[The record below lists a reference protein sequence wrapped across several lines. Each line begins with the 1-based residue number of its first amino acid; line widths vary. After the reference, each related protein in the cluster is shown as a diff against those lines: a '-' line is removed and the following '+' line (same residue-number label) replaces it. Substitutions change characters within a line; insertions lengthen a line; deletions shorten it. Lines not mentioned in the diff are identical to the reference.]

1 MSRKSNVGR
10 PINDLRMTVKNLT
23 AIMTL
28 VEST

>member
-10 PINDLRMTVKNLT
+10 SINDLRMTVKNLT